1 MVLKSSSTPSVR
13 LTASLLPENFIQ
25 GGLPSKFEATIR
37 RARFAPWNY
46 MGKRDNYS
54 LAVLIDFEPDE
65 DSGLKPFTQF
75 YSAGDLHRLVPT
87 LDGKTPAGATLE
99 EYKIL
104 AEGPDEPLSD
114 DEFENFLGYEALPI
128 KPDQKDQTKNEKQI
142 THNTNIAFF
151 IAKALDAK
159 FPVNKVDNDIRFLEG
174 CRGHFVRIDGPDREG
189 LKKKGGGSENSQN
202 DGKILVMTDFY
213 GFENEKGGKGEVKS
227 SMTTTTAMKK
237 SASSSSSSTPA
248 SKRSS
253 TPAVE
258 DLEEEEVEEQNEETS
273 EEVSEGGGDDFDSEV
288 ENAIL
293 NILAKN
299 KGKIK
304 RTALSPLVMREFS
317 DGDSK
322 ALALT
327 RLEAVLAN
335 GEGWTYDEETK
346 ILSLA

>member
-1 MVLKSSSTPSVR
+1 MALKSSSTPSVR

-25 GGLPSKFEATIR
+25 GGLPSDFDATIR

-65 DSGLKPFTQF
+65 DSGVKPFTQF

-128 KPDQKDQTKNEKQI
+128 KPDTKDQTKNEKQI

-151 IAKALDAK
+151 MAKAIDAK
-159 FPVNKVDNDIRFLEG
+159 FPRDRIDNDIRFLEG
-174 CRGHFVRIDGPDREG
+174 ARGHFVRIDGPDRG
-189 LKKKGGGSENSQN
+189 NLKKGAGNENSQS
-202 DGKILVMTDFY
+202 DGKILVMSDFF
-213 GFENEKGGKGEVKS
+213 GFENEKGGKGGS
-227 SMTTTTAMKK
+227 STTTTTKK
-237 SASSSSSSTPA
+237 AALPSTPA
-248 SKRSS
+248 TGKRSS

-258 DLEEEEVEEQNEETS
+258 DLEEEEEVEEQNGETG
-273 EEVSEGGGDDFDSEV
+273 ETGEGGGDDFDSEV

-293 NILAKN
+293 NILANSKDN
-299 KGKIK
+299 KVK
-304 RTALSPLVMREFS
+304 RTALAPKLMILFK
-317 DGDSK
+317 DGESK

-327 RLEAVLAN
+327 RLDSVITN